1 MIAGF
6 FVATALL
13 GAPAADAQLVTAQP
27 QVAARTLS
35 NGLHVLVV
43 EDHAAA
49 VVQTAMWYR
58 FGSLYEVP
66 GRTGLAHALE
76 HMMFRGSAHISSGGL
91 DAIVARLGAQM
102 NAETTYDYTHFYFV
116 MPADKLDVAL
126 TIEAD
131 RMQRALIEES
141 QWRIERGAVLSEID
155 GDSSSPFFSLLSSVR
170 AAAYPNSSAGLTP
183 LGRRADVARA
193 QASDIARYYR
203 EWYAPNNATLVVTG
217 DVNARRV
224 FDLAQRRFGK
234 IGSKSLPARPS
245 QHPVAASGKAV
256 ESPFPFPYDVVDI
269 AYAIPG
275 DSEPGEP
282 AVSTLATLI
291 NNERGPYYRALVESS
306 AALAVTANAD
316 TQLRGGLMHV
326 FIVVNPGRTAQEAQM
341 LFLNA
346 MKTALNNGF
355 DPELV
360 AAAKRATISE
370 RVLDTDSIGGLAD
383 LVGYTY
389 SIVGERVSDEDE
401 RLAALTADSIN
412 SVARRYLS
420 TPTVIGH
427 LSPNAQPPAGR
438 SQKITAGAS
447 DNFSARVPN
456 GPITMPRLTAQEV
469 RTPTSARSKL
479 APVRFRLANGLTV
492 FWQSRPDRPTVTIRG
507 VIDSAARFEPDGQA
521 GVARLAS
528 DVANFGSEHY
538 DFAAQRGAIDALGA
552 EVNLGQTFSARGLA
566 KDLDAM
572 LRIVA
577 DGEQHPTFPDRYFI
591 QERDQLASSIPQ
603 EQNIS
608 GEAIDRS
615 YLQLLLAPSDP
626 SLRFPTQQSVSQLTR
641 ADLLDYAHRY
651 WRPDLTTMS
660 IVGNVSLAQA
670 RDAVNAV
677 FGQWANFGPTPGTR
691 EPALPPPHSAHAYI
705 G

>member
-1 MIAGF
+1 MFKTLIAG
-6 FVATALL
+6 LL
-13 GAPAADAQLVTAQP
+13 IAAAILNSRSAGAQLVTAQP
-27 QVAARTLS
+27 QVATKTLA
-35 NGLHVLVV
+35 NGLRVLVV

-49 VVQTAMWYR
+49 VVQTSVWYR

-102 NAETTYDYTHFYFV
+102 NAETTYDYTHFFFV

-155 GDSSSPFFSLLSSVR
+155 GDSSSPFFSLLSDVR
-170 AAAYPNSSAGLTP
+170 AAAFPNSSAGLTP

-217 DVNARRV
+217 DVDARRV
-224 FDLAQRRFGK
+224 FDLAQRRFGNIAAK
-234 IGSKSLPARPS
+234 TLPPRPS
-245 QHPVAASGKAV
+245 QHPIAASGKSV
-256 ESPFPFPYDVVDI
+256 SSPFPFPYDVIDI
-269 AYAIPG
+269 AYAVPG

-291 NNERGPYYRALVESS
+291 NNERGPFYRALVESS

-326 FIVVNPGRTAQEAQM
+326 FIVVNPGRTATEAQT

-346 MKTALNNGF
+346 MQQALQHGF
-355 DPELV
+355 DPDLV
-360 AAAKRATISE
+360 AAAKRATIAE
-370 RVLDTDSIGGLAD
+370 RILDTDSIGGLAD

-389 SIVGERVSDEDE
+389 GIVGERVSDEDQ
-401 RLAALTADSIN
+401 RLAALTTEGIN
-412 SVARRYLS
+412 QAARQYLS
-420 TPTVIGH
+420 APTVIGR
-427 LSPNAQPPAGR
+427 LSPSAQPPAGR
-438 SQKITAGAS
+438 SQKITSGAS
-447 DNFSARVPN
+447 DNFSSRVPN
-456 GPITMPRLTAQEV
+456 GPITMPRLTAQEL
-469 RTPTSARSKL
+469 RAPTTARSKL

-492 FWQSRPDRPTVTIRG
+492 LWQPRPDRPTVTIRG
-507 VIDSAARFEPDGQA
+507 VIDGAARFEPEGKA
-521 GVARLAS
+521 GIARLAS

-538 DFAAQRGAIDALGA
+538 DFAAQRAAIDALGA
-552 EVNLGQTFSARGLA
+552 EINFGQTFSARGLA
-566 KDLDAM
+566 KDFDEM
-572 LRIVA
+572 LRILA
-577 DGEQHPTFPDRYFI
+577 DAEQHPTFPDRYFV
-591 QERDQLASSIPQ
+591 QERDQLASSITQ

-608 GEAIDRS
+608 GEAIDRA
-615 YLQLLLAPSDP
+615 YLQLLLAPNDP
-626 SLRFPTQQSVSQLTR
+626 SLRFPTQQS
-641 ADLLDYAHRY
+641 
-651 WRPDLTTMS
+651 
-660 IVGNVSLAQA
+660 I
-670 RDAVNAV
+670 
-677 FGQWANFGPTPGTR
+677 AN
-691 EPALPPPHSAHAYI
+691 
-705 G
+705 